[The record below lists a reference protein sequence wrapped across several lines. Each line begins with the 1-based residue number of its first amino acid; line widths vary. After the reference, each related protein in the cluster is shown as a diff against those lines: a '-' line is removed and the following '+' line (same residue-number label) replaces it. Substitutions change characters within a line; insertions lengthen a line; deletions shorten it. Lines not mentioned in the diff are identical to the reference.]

1 MRGISVINL
10 LKLRAGYGET
20 SNQAV
25 NPYSTLGVLST
36 NPYNFGPTGYATG
49 YYVSQ
54 LPNPQLSWEYSKTWN
69 YGVDFAV
76 LNNRLSGTVEYY
88 ITNTNGLLQSVT
100 LPGTSGVT
108 SYTANVGNTQ
118 NKGIE
123 FSVEGTILKTHSGFT
138 WDAGINMAFNRNK
151 VTHLASGVSADMTNW
166 WFVGHPINVIYDYQK
181 IGLWSTSADSAAGHE
196 NILQPGANVGTI
208 KVKYTGAYGTNG
220 VPSRAIDPDDRQIMN
235 ADPNFIGGF
244 NTRVAYKGFDFSVV
258 GIFQSGG
265 ILISTLYGSSSYLNL
280 MSGRRNNINVDYWT
294 PTHTNAKYPNPAG
307 QISGDNPIYGQ
318 SLGYFNGSY
327 LKISTLSLGYD
338 LTKFAKRFG
347 IPQGR
352 LYVTAQNPF
361 VTLSPYHK
369 ETGLDPETNS
379 YGDQFEAIS
388 PSPYQHRLLTQG
400 YNTPATRSYLVGLN
414 ITF

>member
-1 MRGISVINL
+1 VG
-10 LKLRAGYGET
+10 
-20 SNQAV
+20 
-25 NPYSTLGVLST
+25 
-36 NPYNFGPTGYATG
+36 
-49 YYVSQ
+49 
-54 LPNPQLSWEYSKTWN
+54 
-69 YGVDFAV
+69 
-76 LNNRLSGTVEYY
+76 
-88 ITNTNGLLQSVT
+88 
-100 LPGTSGVT
+100 

-123 FSVEGTILKTHSGFT
+123 FSLQGTILRTHSGVT
-138 WDAGINMAFNRNK
+138 WDAGINMSFNRNK
-151 VTHLASGVSADMTNW
+151 VTHLASGVTADQTNW

-181 IGLWSTSADSAAGHE
+181 IGLWSTSADSASGYE
-196 NILQPGANVGTI
+196 KILQPGGNVGTI
-208 KVKYTGAYGTNG
+208 KVKYTGGYGTNG
-220 VPSRAIDPDDRQIMN
+220 VPNRAIDPDDRQVMN

-244 NTRVAYKGFDFSVV
+244 NTRVAYKGFDFSAV

-265 ILISTLYGSSSYLNL
+265 ILISTIYGSAGYLNL
-280 MSGRRNNINVDYWT
+280 ESGRRNNLNVDYWT

-318 SLGYFNGSY
+318 SLGYFSGSY

-338 LTKFAKRFG
+338 FTKFAKRFG
-347 IPQGR
+347 VPQAR
-352 LYVTAQNPF
+352 IYITAQNPF

-379 YGDQFEAIS
+379 YGDQFTAVS